1 MNKLRENL
9 KTGLGQVILA
19 SIVVSLTACG
29 TPSLAPVDSL
39 RTSGANRHNRP
50 ATYAVR
56 SGDTLFSIAFQY
68 DLDYRQLAAWNG
80 IRRPYTI
87 YVGQSLRL
95 SVPRKNSAAQARLA
109 KQRPVRTNRRHALTT
124 SKPSSRDRK
133 TAKLSSKTTEKYAN
147 NLHWRWPAKGRIV
160 EKFSSAETGKN
171 GIDIAG
177 SAGQSIKAAESG
189 KVVYAGGGLLGY
201 GKLIIIK
208 HNEVFLSAYAHNRR
222 ILVKEGQRV
231 KSGQQIAE
239 MGKSGTDSVKL
250 HFEIRQNGRPVN
262 PQQYLP
268 G

>member
-1 MNKLRENL
+1 MTNLRENL
-9 KTGLGQVILA
+9 RACLQQILLTVI
-19 SIVVSLTACG
+19 VTVLTACSS
-29 TPSLAPVDSL
+29 PSLAPVGAL
-39 RTSGANRHNRP
+39 HTSASRHHRP
-50 ATYAVR
+50 AVYR
-56 SGDTLFSIAFQY
+56 IRKGDTLFSISFQY
-68 DLDYRQLAAWNG
+68 GLDYRQLAAWNG

-87 YVGQSLRL
+87 YAGQSLRL
-95 SVPRKNSAAQARLA
+95 TPSRKHRKAQPKKRPARA
-109 KQRPVRTNRRHALTT
+109 QTKTDSHTRQIAR
-124 SKPSSRDRK
+124 RK
-133 TAKLSSKTTEKYAN
+133 TKHIDKYAK

-160 EKFSSAETGKN
+160 EKFSRSQTGRN

-177 SAGQSIKAAESG
+177 RAGQSIKAAESG

-208 HNEVFLSAYAHNRR
+208 HNDVYLSAYAHNRR

-231 KSGQQIAE
+231 ISGQRIAE

-262 PQQYLP
+262 PQVYLP